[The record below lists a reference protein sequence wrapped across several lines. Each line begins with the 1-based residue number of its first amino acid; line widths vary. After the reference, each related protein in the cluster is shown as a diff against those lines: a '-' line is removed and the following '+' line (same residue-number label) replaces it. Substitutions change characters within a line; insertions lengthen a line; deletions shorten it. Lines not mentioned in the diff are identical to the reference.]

1 MAQSWN
7 ISKHAHAHPN
17 AINSSQMSAMRCSII
32 GVLRAL
38 HTQQSKAGMVNS
50 LWLSTNLLRPS
61 IQFHIYL
68 SNCDRQLGPENQ
80 SHQFWDWP
88 QLHSLYILELTGS
101 DFKLSGL
108 FRYLHACSLYMSRS
122 FFLCCGPEDHHC
134 ALHVCWCVWEE
145 IGVIV
150 LFLQRS
156 SRKKQRLQ
164 PKATWADVSKR
175 VCTVV
180 YGVLYWCA
188 SAVHMWAS
196 AFFFPHIHPASLGF
210 A

>member
-1 MAQSWN
+1 
-7 ISKHAHAHPN
+7 
-17 AINSSQMSAMRCSII
+17 MSAMYCFII
-32 GVLRAL
+32 RVLRAL
-38 HTQQSKAGMVNS
+38 HTQQSKSGMVNS
-50 LWLSTNLLRPS
+50 LRPSTNLLRPS

-108 FRYLHACSLYMSRS
+108 LRYLHACSLCMSQS
-122 FFLCCGPEDHHC
+122 FFFAAAQKIIIVRFMCVDVCGRK
-134 ALHVCWCVWEE
+134 L
-145 IGVIV
+145 GSLL

-164 PKATWADVSKR
+164 PKATWADVSKC

-180 YGVLYWCA
+180 LYWCV
-188 SAVHMWAS
+188 SAVHMCAN
-196 AFFFPHIHPASLGF
+196 AFFFPHIHPVSLGF